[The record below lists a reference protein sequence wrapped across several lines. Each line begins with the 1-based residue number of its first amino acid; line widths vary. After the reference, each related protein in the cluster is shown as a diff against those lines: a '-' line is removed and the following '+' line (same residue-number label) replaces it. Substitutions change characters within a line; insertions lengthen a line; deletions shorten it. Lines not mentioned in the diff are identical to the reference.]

1 MRLLSGAAVYEGPR
15 PHSLMELRDEVAA
28 TMCCKCDELSFCSGD
43 AVLSSIDDA
52 DEQITVVRDEVMGL
66 LDEFSKYSL
75 FSKLPEDLGPACKH
89 RRLMLAAVARN
100 GYALVHASPELQADR
115 DVVLAAVARNGYVLR
130 YASDELQADRD
141 VVLAAVAHNGYA
153 LMHASPELR
162 ADRGVVLAA
171 VASDGIALRFAST
184 ELRADRDVVLVA
196 VATNGCALQHAS
208 PELRADQDLVLAAM
222 ARHGDCCK

>member
-1 MRLLSGAAVYEGPR
+1 MRRLSGAAVYEGPR

-115 DVVLAAVARNGYVLR
+115 DVVLAAVA
-130 YASDELQADRD
+130 
-141 VVLAAVAHNGYA
+141 HNGYA